1 MNEDSLQ
8 KVKIA
13 SREISLIDNNKKN
26 KILQS
31 IVDNIIK
38 NKKKIFDENKKD
50 ILNAEKKGLSDAF
63 IQRLLINDKVLAEM
77 IDGVKTVLSLNDPIG
92 EILES
97 KKLKSGLKMKKV
109 RVPLGVVLI
118 IYESRPNVTIDVSA
132 ICLKSGNAC
141 ILKGGSDAINSN
153 RILYDCIKNALK
165 ENNVNENAVYFIDS
179 KDRGII
185 DDLLKQNKYID
196 VVIPRGGKS
205 LIEKVVETSRIPV
218 IKHFEGIC
226 NIYVDETADFSKAI
240 PIIINAKVQKPSACN
255 AVENLVVCEKISKEF
270 LPLIKKSLDLNKVE
284 IRGDEKTRKIISCKL
299 ATNEDFKTE
308 YLAKII
314 SIKVVKEIDDA
325 IKFVNENSSSHS
337 DAIITENEKNADKF
351 LSMIDSAAVYH
362 NASTRFS
369 DGGCFGM
376 GCEIGISTDKLH
388 ARGPMGLNEMTTYKY
403 IVKGNGQI
411 RKWLFIFSFRYIFFY
426 NSINFINFRTILIH

>member
-13 SREISLIDNNKKN
+13 SRELSLIDNNKKN

-31 IVDNIIK
+31 IIDNLVF
-38 NKKKIFDENKKD
+38 NKKKIYDENKKD
-50 ILNAEKKGLSDAF
+50 ILNARKKGLSDAF
-63 IQRLLINDKVLAEM
+63 IQRLLINDKILTEI

-92 EILES
+92 EVLEE

-118 IYESRPNVTIDVSA
+118 IYESRPNVTIDVGA
-132 ICLKSGNAC
+132 ICLKSGNTC

-153 RILYDCIKNALK
+153 RILYKCIKEALK
-165 ENNVNENAVYFIDS
+165 ENKVNENAVYFIDS
-179 KDRGII
+179 KEREII

-226 NIYVDETADFSKAI
+226 NIYIDESADFSKAI

-255 AVENLVVCEKISKEF
+255 AVENLVVCEKIAKEF
-270 LPLIKKSLDLNKVE
+270 LPQIKKELEKNNVE
-284 IRGDEKTRKIISCKL
+284 IRGDAKTRKIISCKA
-299 ATNEDFKTE
+299 ATDEDFKTE
-308 YLAKII
+308 YLEKII
-314 SIKVVKEIDDA
+314 SIKIVKEINNA

-351 LSMIDSAAVYH
+351 LNMIDSAAVYH

-369 DGGCFGM
+369 DGGCFDM

-388 ARGPMGLNEMTTYKY
+388 ARGPMGLKEMTTYKY
-403 IVKGNGQI
+403 IIKGNGDV
-411 RKWLFIFSFRYIFFY
+411 RK
-426 NSINFINFRTILIH
+426 